1 MVGISWTENAK
12 NDLIS
17 IAEFIAK
24 DSVKFA
30 RITIRE
36 IRQATQ
42 NLKNLPNLG
51 RIVPEVNDQRIREII
66 HKNYRIIYW
75 VKNAET
81 IEILTVHHSAKF
93 LFHETIRKF

>member
-36 IRQATQ
+36 IRLATQ
-42 NLKNLPNLG
+42 NLRILPNLG

-75 VKNAET
+75 VKNAEL

-93 LFHETIRKF
+93 LFPETIRKS